1 MTSLERR
8 VRVAGGKTLVLKVE
22 CLDGAVKGLRLQ
34 GDFFF
39 HPEDGLAQLESFL
52 LASSAWQIDDP
63 EAAIT
68 RFMDEKRYRALGF
81 APADLAYLLR
91 GLKC

>member
-1 MTSLERR
+1 MTTLERR

-22 CLDGAVKGLRLQ
+22 CQDNMVKGVRLQ

-39 HPEDGLAQLESFL
+39 YPEEGVAQLESYL
-52 LASSAWQIDDP
+52 LASSIWRQDDP
-63 EAAIT
+63 EAAIS
-68 RFMDEKRYRALGF
+68 RFLEEHGYRSIGF